1 MEFNRQL
8 LVEFVGEL
16 LGTFMLMF
24 MGEASTASFHVAGF
38 EKDWLRLCA
47 GWALAVFFG
56 ILVSIK
62 LSGAHLNL
70 AVTVSLATLR
80 KFDYKKIP
88 FYFLGQLIGAILGT
102 GLVHLLFYGS
112 ISNGKI
118 PPFAWETGRG
128 TNVGLAEAFFT
139 EFILTGV
146 LLIVIL
152 IVTDEYICGR
162 VTTLKVGSVVGLTV
176 FYIGIGF
183 GYNSGF
189 AINPSRDLG
198 ARIVSAIA
206 NGGKAFSGD
215 NFYFWVPIVGPITGA
230 TVLSVF
236 YVYLIRPLLTPP
248 PPVQTKT
255 SEVEA

>member
-8 LVEFVGEL
+8 LVEFIGEL
-16 LGTFMLMF
+16 LGTFVLMF
-24 MGEASTASFHVAGF
+24 MGEGTTASYHVAGF
-38 EKDWLRLCA
+38 PSDWLRLCT

-70 AVTVSLATLR
+70 AVTAALATLQ

-88 FYFLGQLIGAILGT
+88 FYFLGQLIGSILGT
-102 GLVHLLFYGS
+102 GLVHLLFYNL

-118 PPFAWETGRG
+118 PAFSWETGRG
-128 TNVGLAEAFFT
+128 TDVGLAQAFFT
-139 EFILTGV
+139 EFVLTGI

-152 IVTDEYICGR
+152 IVTDEFICGR
-162 VTTLKVGSVVGLTV
+162 VTTLKVGSVVGLAV

-206 NGGKAFSGD
+206 NGGEAFSRD
-215 NFYFWVPIVGPITGA
+215 NYYFWVPLVAPLTGA
-230 TVLSVF
+230 IVISAV

-248 PPVQTKT
+248 VPIQTKT